1 MKDKTHTQA
10 EVLEIMMV
18 RDNADYQLAIQTAL
32 GLFESSNLSLQEFIL
47 TEWPWGSP
55 IGEPYNLYTGGGCNV
70 SCLPMDNGQLF
81 TVTEECA
88 CIYAN
93 ESDFWE
99 CEGDKFIEYFTFTE
113 GVTNED

>member
-1 MKDKTHTQA
+1 MDKTKELELQA
-10 EVLEIMMV
+10 FETMLKI
-18 RDNADYQLAIQTAL
+18 DNTNSETIETATGIFKAYNGNLQL
-32 GLFESSNLSLQEFIL
+32 FIL
-47 TEWPWGSP
+47 EMDNS
-55 IGEPYNLYTGGGCNV
+55 YHLNTGGGCNV

-93 ESDFWE
+93 ESDFWA